1 MQQFPFSIP
10 LPPLS
15 GAPAPLEELVEGEE
29 VETERGRFFR
39 RRIVLDVD
47 DRYGDARLGDF
58 LGIRPESAAALAKS
72 PDLRDVPLESALFLD
87 TETTGLAGGTGTY
100 AFMVGVGYFRTIAGD
115 TRFVLDQLMMR
126 AYAEERAM
134 LTWLAEHLQQFA
146 ALVTFNGKTFDVPL
160 LQTRFLMSRMRFSF
174 DEWLQFD
181 LLHAARRLW
190 RFALSSCSLQHIEQS
205 VLRVGREDDIESF
218 LIPSIYHQY
227 LRDGDGRYLQRV
239 FNHNRADVLAMVAI
253 ATRACGM
260 LNEPDE
266 ASVAGRSTLTP
277 AEQLGLARVFEQM
290 GSVAAAE
297 RAYGAALAGRLPID
311 LRCRA
316 LMGLAALLKRLR
328 RQDDAATHW
337 QAVVDESPLYSVPAL
352 LELSK
357 YWEHQ
362 RRDPARA
369 FELARRARDRWLG
382 GLPAA
387 ERPLPGM
394 DGGWQQSSPA
404 APDDFA
410 RRLAR
415 LERKRT
421 LVAT

>member
-15 GAPAPLEELVEGEE
+15 GQPAPLEALVAGEE
-29 VETERGRFFR
+29 VETEKGRFFR
-39 RRIVLDVD
+39 RRLVLDVD
-47 DRYGDARLGDF
+47 DRYGQCRLGDF
-58 LGIRPESAAALAKS
+58 LRVRPDSAAALAKS

-100 AFMVGVGYFRTIAGD
+100 AFLVGVGYFRTIDGD

-126 AYAEERAM
+126 SYAEERAM

-146 ALVTFNGKTFDVPL
+146 ALVTFNGKTFDIPL

-174 DEWLQFD
+174 EDWLQFD
-181 LLHAARRLW
+181 LLHASRRLW
-190 RFALSSCSLQHIEQS
+190 RFALGSCSLQHIEQQ

-253 ATRACGM
+253 ATRACAM
-260 LNEPDE
+260 LDEPSE
-266 ASVAGRSTLTP
+266 APRDREALTA

-290 GSVAAAE
+290 GSVVASE
-297 RAYGAALAGRLPID
+297 RAYRAALAGTLPID
-311 LRCRA
+311 LRVRA
-316 LMGLAALLKRLR
+316 LMGLAALLKRHR
-328 RQDDAATHW
+328 RFDDAATHW
-337 QAVVDESPLYSVPAL
+337 QAVVDESPLYAVPAL

-369 FELARRARDRWLG
+369 FELARHARDRWMG
-382 GLPAA
+382 GPR
-387 ERPLPGM
+387 E
-394 DGGWQQSSPA
+394 
-404 APDDFA
+404 PDDFTK
-410 RRLAR
+410 RLAR
-415 LERKRT
+415 LERNRT
-421 LVAT
+421 LVST